1 MLLAERIQII
11 KNQIREAEKSA
22 GRDGGE
28 VKLIAVSKNFSTD
41 FIREAHDLGLKSFG
55 ENYVQEALPK
65 LDELKK
71 LNLDWHYIGHL
82 QTNKAKFIADRFA
95 LIQTIDSEK
104 IAIELS
110 KRTTSEQKILIEVDL
125 AGEETKTGCAREELA
140 PLIEK
145 IQSLPHLR
153 LQGLMFMA
161 PLELTPSEQQ
171 KYFVEARQVR
181 DQHLSYVSAPHSLIE
196 LSMGTSHDFEVAI
209 KEGATMVR
217 IGTAIFGERDYE

>member
-1 MLLAERIQII
+1 MSLAERIQIV
-11 KNQIREAEKSA
+11 KSQIREAEKSA
-22 GRDGGE
+22 GRSNGE

-41 FIREAHDLGLKSFG
+41 LIREAHDLGLKSFG

-65 LDELKK
+65 LDELKN

-82 QTNKAKFIADRFA
+82 QTNKAKFIADKFA

-104 IAIELS
+104 IATELS
-110 KRTTSEQKILIEVDL
+110 KRSTFEQKILIEVDL
-125 AGEETKTGCAREELA
+125 AGEETKTGCAKEELA
-140 PLIEK
+140 ALIEK
-145 IQSLPHLR
+145 IQNLPHLR
-153 LQGLMFMA
+153 LRGLMFMA
-161 PLELTPSEQQ
+161 PLELSLREQHE
-171 KYFVEARQVR
+171 YFVEARQLR

-196 LSMGTSHDFEVAI
+196 LSMGTSHDFAVAI